1 MNTIVS
7 DPQILNR
14 ATEFQDN
21 NRIAW
26 TVNSMLLLLL
36 HKRYFIIKE
45 YLIVRNYAI
54 YIQGLLDFL
63 FLPTTMVKRTRA
75 LILDYHVS

>member
-54 YIQGLLDFL
+54 YIQGLLDFFISTHNDGQTYASVNFRL
-63 FLPTTMVKRTRA
+63 
-75 LILDYHVS
+75 SC